1 MSIYTCVQS
10 YMLEVAI
17 SNYATN
23 TDVLMMVL
31 KMHGGVTTDPI
42 AWQVGRTL
50 WWAFPRLIQCWLQL
64 AAENCWAKL
73 FIRPVAIKCVHMHAV
88 FFSGPLGGKFSPP
101 KFWISPPNNN
111 EFRLFFGYSSHF
123 LSPQK
128 QFPPQN
134 YISRKNP
141 ACMAGETDTNH

>member
-42 AWQVGRTL
+42 A
-50 WWAFPRLIQCWLQL
+50 
-64 AAENCWAKL
+64 
-73 FIRPVAIKCVHMHAV
+73 
-88 FFSGPLGGKFSPP
+88 
-101 KFWISPPNNN
+101 
-111 EFRLFFGYSSHF
+111 
-123 LSPQK
+123 
-128 QFPPQN
+128 
-134 YISRKNP
+134 
-141 ACMAGETDTNH
+141 